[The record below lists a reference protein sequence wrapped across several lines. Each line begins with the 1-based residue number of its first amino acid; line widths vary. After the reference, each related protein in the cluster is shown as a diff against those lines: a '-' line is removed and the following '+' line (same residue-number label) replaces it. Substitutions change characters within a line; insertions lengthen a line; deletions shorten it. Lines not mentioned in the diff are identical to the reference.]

1 MSDQAYEH
9 AMSAADR
16 ELERLRREVEEMAF
30 VNQQTLRV
38 LSDMRRRL
46 ANPDG
51 AAAVDEAERVLG
63 LSPTQMR

>member
-1 MSDQAYEH
+1 MNSDVYDH

-16 ELERLRREVEEMAF
+16 ELARLRREVEEMAF
-30 VNQQTLRV
+30 VNRQTLRV

-63 LSPTQMR
+63 LSSG